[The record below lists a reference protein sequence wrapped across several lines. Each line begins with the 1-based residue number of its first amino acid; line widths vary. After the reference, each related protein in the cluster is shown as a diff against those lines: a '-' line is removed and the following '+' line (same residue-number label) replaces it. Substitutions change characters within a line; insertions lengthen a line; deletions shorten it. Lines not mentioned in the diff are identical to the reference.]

1 MKFIPE
7 YSKNNPIFPST
18 IKAIEGNLTVDLE
31 IGDISYGT
39 NTMNK
44 ESFNE
49 ELAASYRDFL
59 LGLGITDLNPVLDIE
74 KWNEERVKTNEIAK
88 RSGSLRDAISTLI
101 RFNVDC
107 RNVASIDDEQADKAR
122 ELFESIKGFI

>member
-1 MKFIPE
+1 MEITE
-7 YSKNNPIFPST
+7 
-18 IKAIEGNLTVDLE
+18 AQLE
-31 IGDISYGT
+31 ALIDRKLAERLAT
-39 NTMNK
+39 NIRNMAWK
-44 ESFNE
+44 SLRE
-49 ELAASYRDFL
+49 EIDAFC
-59 LGLGITDLNPVLDIE
+59 E
-74 KWNEERVKTNEIAK
+74 KRVKTNVIAK